1 MAKTAYQDKFML
13 NPDEISGSPV
23 KKVDYEYTVE
33 YEKLRDT
40 LVPEVKNEESTVEEV
55 DEEV

>member
-1 MAKTAYQDKFML
+1 ML

>member
-1 MAKTAYQDKFML
+1 ML

-40 LVPEVKNEESTVEEV
+40 VVEEERQ
-55 DEEV
+55 EEPQIEVIDQEI

>member
-1 MAKTAYQDKFML
+1 ML

-40 LVPEVKNEESTVEEV
+40 VVEEERQ
-55 DEEV
+55 EEP